1 MKTSF
6 RFLPP
11 LGALIFFE
19 AAARLGSF
27 TKAATELFVTQSA
40 VSKQIQML
48 EENLGVAL
56 FSREPRMV
64 QLTEAGRQFQNDVTA
79 IFQNLND
86 SVARTRRW
94 SYVKSVTV
102 TCTHAVSHYWLFPRI
117 ALFNVEHP
125 DITINIYAVNE
136 VTEQSCLQFDF
147 GILNGDNKWRAPLE
161 SHLLF
166 KERIYAVCHVDYP
179 LNGNLSPEALLSE
192 RLIHLDPGAWHW
204 PTWINWFD
212 NFGIEYAIPKN
223 AQLFNQVTLAL
234 NATLQGMGIGLGW
247 EFMTE
252 ELLRKGE
259 IRRVSDSFYATGI
272 DDYLVHSRSQ
282 SLSES
287 ARTFKEWLLA
297 NVSQSE

>member
-6 RFLPP
+6 RSLPP
-11 LGALIFFE
+11 LSALVFFE
-19 AAARLGSF
+19 AAARQGSF
-27 TKAATELFVTQSA
+27 TKAAAELFVTQSA

-64 QLTEAGRQFQNDVTA
+64 QLTEAGLEFQSDIVT

-86 SVARTRRW
+86 SVARIRRW
-94 SYVKSVTV
+94 PGGNSVTV
-102 TCTHAVSHYWLFPRI
+102 ICTHAVSHYWLFPRI
-117 ALFNVEHP
+117 TRFNMEHP
-125 DITINIYAVNE
+125 GITINIYAVNE
-136 VTEQSCLQFDF
+136 VTEQSCLQFDL
-147 GILNGDNKWRAPLE
+147 GILNGNNQWRVPLE

-166 KERIYAVCHVDYP
+166 KERIYPVCHADYP
-179 LNGNLSPEALLSE
+179 LKGNISPEDLYSQ
-192 RLIHLDPGAWHW
+192 RLIHLDPNAWHW
-204 PTWINWFD
+204 PTWVDWFA
-212 NFGIEYAIPKN
+212 NFGIDYAIPKN

-259 IRRVSDSFYATGI
+259 IRRVSHSSYVTGI
-272 DDYLVHSRSQ
+272 DDYLVHSRSKP
-282 SLSES
+282 LTET
-287 ARTFKEWLLA
+287 ARTFKQWLLD
-297 NVSQSE
+297 NVS